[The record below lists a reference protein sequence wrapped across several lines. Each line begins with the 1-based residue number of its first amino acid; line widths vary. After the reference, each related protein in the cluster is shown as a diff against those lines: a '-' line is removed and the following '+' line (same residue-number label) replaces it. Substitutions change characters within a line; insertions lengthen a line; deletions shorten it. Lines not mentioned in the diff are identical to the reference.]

1 MTGRKPAAHT
11 TGSRCKGAI
20 AWLAVLALLINALIP
35 ASLAVAGGQDA
46 PALSGW
52 CGAGLG
58 HQPAK
63 PDPATVCNH
72 CILCAPTATALGPP
86 AAAQAGAPTPI
97 TVPIRPGLAPDVLRQ
112 VLRNKSAQPRGPPST
127 ARA

>member
-63 PDPATVCNH
+63 PDPH
-72 CILCAPTATALGPP
+72 
-86 AAAQAGAPTPI
+86 AGAPTPI